1 MNDHPSFKDLPKAIN
16 SQDPESKISLI
27 WLVPLIALIL
37 GIWIAG
43 KSIMQSG
50 PSVEITFL
58 TAEGLEAGKTK
69 IRYKNVDIGEV
80 TSINISS
87 DRSKILVEASFTKDA
102 EPLLVADSRFWV
114 EKPRITGGHISG
126 INTLLS
132 GAYIAIDVGSS
143 KEPKRHFQGQE
154 TAPILISRMPGKEFV
169 LEAKDI
175 GSLDVGSPIY
185 FRHIEV
191 GEVIAHDLDASG
203 DDVHIKFFVHAPYDR
218 FVTTDT
224 RFWNASGV
232 DITLDSAGLK
242 LETQSLSSILA
253 GGIAFESPVN
263 SNPPGPA
270 DAGSHFKLHKD
281 KGEAMKTI
289 GGNPILFEL
298 EFKESVRGLSPGA
311 PVEFRG
317 IAVGEVQ
324 SIDIVYDKQRKNFRF
339 PVRVLI
345 FPERLGSEFN
355 EHSNNSNRRN
365 HDLILEL
372 IDKGLRAQLRNGNLL
387 TGQLYIA
394 ADFVTDA
401 PKFTMDWSKDILQFP
416 TVPGTVGE
424 LQQSV
429 TSIMRKIDKMPLE
442 DIGNNTRNSLAN
454 INAVTI
460 RLDSILKKLDES
472 PSAGSPDAVTELR
485 ETLSDVHRLLDP
497 DAPLQTELRQTLK
510 ETTASAR
517 SIRSLA
523 DTLDNQP
530 ESIIRGKAE

>member
-1 MNDHPSFKDLPKAIN
+1 MNDQPSFEDLPNAVS
-16 SQDPESKISLI
+16 SQEPDSKISLI

-143 KEPKRHFQGQE
+143 KEPKRHFQGLE

-191 GEVIAHDLDASG
+191 GEVIAHDLDSSG

-218 FVTTDT
+218 FVTTNT

-232 DITLDSAGLK
+232 DITLDSGGLK

-253 GGIAFESPVN
+253 GGIAFESPPS
-263 SNPPGPA
+263 SNPLGPA
-270 DAGSHFKLHKD
+270 DAGSHFTLHKD
-281 KGEAMKTI
+281 KSEAMKTI

-324 SIDIVYDKQRKNFRF
+324 SIDIAYDKQRKNFRF

-355 EHSNNSNRRN
+355 EHSNQSKRRN

-387 TGQLYIA
+387 TGQLYIS
-394 ADFVTDA
+394 ADFVMDA
-401 PKFTMDWSKDILQFP
+401 PKFTMDWSKDVLQFP

-472 PSAGSPDAVTELR
+472 PSAESPDTVTELR
-485 ETLSDVHRLLDP
+485 DTLSDLHRLLDP

-530 ESIIRGKAE
+530 ESIIRGKAQ